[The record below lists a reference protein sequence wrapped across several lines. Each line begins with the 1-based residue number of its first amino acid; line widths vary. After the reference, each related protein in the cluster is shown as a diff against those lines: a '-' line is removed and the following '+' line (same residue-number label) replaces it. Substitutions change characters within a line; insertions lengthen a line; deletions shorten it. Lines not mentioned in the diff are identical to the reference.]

1 MKTKSSRTNFRGT
14 FQMYIAAGS
23 SGTNSGN
30 SPSLIMVLAALPVG
44 MSSMRV
50 MKSRVLLAAGVR
62 FGIGKIKWLG
72 I

>member
-1 MKTKSSRTNFRGT
+1 
-14 FQMYIAAGS
+14 
-23 SGTNSGN
+23 
-30 SPSLIMVLAALPVG
+30 MVLAALPVG